1 MQEHRQVRVRIGQV
15 VGEQVG
21 CLLSAVGQEE
31 HNEVAGVEV
40 RHQGKIVRLER
51 SVLRKDCVNILE
63 VDSCVENDILAVPD
77 NSIGSIR
84 IDLHH
89 LVCGCEEMNEVVA
102 DKTS

>member
-31 HNEVAGVEV
+31 HTEVAGVEDTV
-40 RHQGKIVRLER
+40 LFEG
-51 SVLRKDCVNILE
+51 SVLRKDGVNILK

-77 NSIGSIR
+77 NSISSIW

-89 LVCGCEEMNEVVA
+89 LVGGCEEMNEIVA
-102 DKTS
+102 DKPS